1 MVSAK
6 WVGAA
11 FGLLCAA
18 GVVGWVIARQT
29 PAVDPVLAAKVLPVI
44 DEELERG
51 PWPGML
57 GGRWFCVEQLIEIR
71 HTGDELAVGLEAWCD
86 EYTRDG
92 DELVVGSGEHSPKVV
107 VLAAESDGYRVVR
120 VDAPPDGAG
129 FSPWVARNFSAD
141 GAGELSGATPSPD
154 TAAQARQAFGLP
166 PDAPVR
172 QVR

>member
-11 FGLLCAA
+11 LGLFCAA
-18 GVVGWVIARQT
+18 GVVGLVIARQAS
-29 PAVDPVLAAKVLPVI
+29 AVDPVLAAKVLPVI

-57 GGRWFCVEQLIEIR
+57 GGRWFCAEEVIEIR
-71 HTGDELAVGLEAWCD
+71 RTGDELAVGVDALCE

-92 DELVVGSGEHSPKVV
+92 DELVAGSGEHGPKVV
-107 VLAAESDGYRVVR
+107 VLAAGPDGYRVVR

-129 FSPWVARNFSAD
+129 FSPWVAHNFSAA
-141 GAGELSGATPSPD
+141 GAREVRGGTSFPD
-154 TAAQARQAFGLP
+154 TAAQAREAYGLP

-172 QVR
+172 PAP

>member
-11 FGLLCAA
+11 LGLLCAA
-18 GVVGWVIARQT
+18 GVVGWVIAQRA
-29 PAVDPVLAAKVLPVI
+29 PAVDPVLAATVLPVI

-57 GGRWFCVEQLIEIR
+57 GGRWFCAEEVIEIR
-71 HTGDELAVGLEAWCD
+71 RTGDELAVGLDAWCE
-86 EYTRDG
+86 EYMRDG
-92 DELVVGSGEHSPKVV
+92 DELVAGSGEHCPKVV
-107 VLAAESDGYRVVR
+107 VLAAGADGYRVVR
-120 VDAPPDGAG
+120 VEAPPDGAG
-129 FSPWVARNFSAD
+129 FSPWVARNFSAA
-141 GAGELSGATPSPD
+141 GARELSGATPSPD

-172 QVR
+172 QMR